1 MAFRVSVTPEAE
13 LDAEEIFIWLHEQEA
28 GETGLRWFKGLEAA
42 IASLNVMPER
52 RALALENRSF
62 PFELRQL
69 LYGKRRRYRIL
80 YTIEGNTVF
89 ILRIRRP
96 GKQPLTR
103 INFSLCRQD

>member
-13 LDAEEIFIWLHEQEA
+13 QDADEILNWLKEQKA
-28 GETGLRWFKGLEAA
+28 GESGLRWFEGLTTA
-42 IASLNVMPER
+42 IASLIALPQR
-52 RALALENRSF
+52 GALALENRSF

-89 ILRIRRP
+89 VLRIRRP
-96 GKQPLTR
+96 GQQPLT
-103 INFSLCRQD
+103 SH

>member
-13 LDAEEIFIWLHEQEA
+13 RDAEEILSWLQEQEA
-28 GETGLRWFKGLEAA
+28 GETGLRWFKGLEA
-42 IASLNVMPER
+42 IASLSAMPER
-52 RALALENRSF
+52 GALALENRSF

-96 GKQPLTR
+96 GQQPLT
-103 INFSLCRQD
+103 SH